1 MPRRVLEGIVVSDKN
16 AKTVVVRVDRRV
28 MHPLYKKFMNQTKK
42 FHAHDKQDRF
52 KTGDRVRIQECAPIS
67 RLKRWEVLV
76 DGDAP
81 AVGAGT
87 AARTAAK
94 AEAAK
99 TDKAPKAKKPAKDA
113 KKS

>member
-42 FHAHDKQDRF
+42 FHAHDEQDRF
-52 KTGDRVRIQECAPIS
+52 KEGDRVRIRECKPIS
-67 RLKRWEVLV
+67 RLKRWEVMV

-81 AVGAGT
+81 AAGA
-87 AARTAAK
+87 ATAAK
-94 AEAAK
+94 AAAAAAR
-99 TDKAPKAKKPAKDA
+99 TEKAPKAKKPAKGA

>member
-42 FHAHDKQDRF
+42 FHAHDEQDRF
-52 KTGDRVRIQECAPIS
+52 KEGDRVRIRECKPIS

-76 DGDAP
+76 DADAP
-81 AVGAGT
+81 EAGA
-87 AARTAAK
+87 ATAAK
-94 AEAAK
+94 AAAAA
-99 TDKAPKAKKPAKDA
+99 TRAEKAPKTKKPAKDA